1 MRALNFIS
9 NDERWNRMKLT
20 SYLAGIAAVV
30 VLISGI
36 PGSSHAMTAREIM
49 KKYTDQFSV
58 ADETDKA
65 NMALINKQ
73 GKRRSRALTIMS
85 KEYPGNLHKILIRFT
100 SPESIYGAGLLIA
113 EQRNRS
119 DDEWL
124 YLPALKK
131 IKKISTSERSHSF
144 MGSEF
149 SYEDLHRE
157 VLDDFAYELKG
168 SEAVHGQDC
177 FLIEATPA
185 SQRKLAETG
194 YSKRILWIRKDIFF
208 KVKAAYFDK
217 KGKPLKM
224 EADEVLTE
232 ISPGKYRMNRI
243 TMMNVKTEKK
253 TVLESTSRSI
263 NKGIPS
269 TRFTAT
275 YLEQG
280 A

>member
-1 MRALNFIS
+1 
-9 NDERWNRMKLT
+9 MKLT
-20 SYLAGIAAVV
+20 SYLAGIAAIAIVV
-30 VLISGI
+30 SAI
-36 PGSSHAMTAREIM
+36 PGSSHAMTALEVM
-49 KKYTDQFSV
+49 KKYTDQFNV
-58 ADETDKA
+58 ADETNKA
-65 NMALINKQ
+65 SMALINKK
-73 GKRRSRALTIMS
+73 GKQRRRSLTIMS
-85 KEYPGNLHKILIRFT
+85 KEYPGKLHKILIRFT
-100 SPESIYGAGLLIA
+100 APESIYGAALLIA
-113 EQRNRS
+113 ENKNRS

-168 SEAVHGQDC
+168 SETVDGQDC
-177 FLIEATPA
+177 FLVEATPT

-194 YSKRILWIRKDIFF
+194 YGKRILWIRKDIFF
-208 KVKAAYFDK
+208 KVKVEYYDK
-217 KGKPLKM
+217 KGRLLKTETDDM
-224 EADEVLTE
+224 LTE
-232 ISPGKYRMNRI
+232 ISSGKYRMNRI
-243 TMMNVKTEKK
+243 TMVNIKTGKK

>member
-1 MRALNFIS
+1 
-9 NDERWNRMKLT
+9 MKLA
-20 SYLAGIAAVV
+20 SYLASIAAVV
-30 VLISGI
+30 IMVSSI

-58 ADETDKA
+58 ADETNKA
-65 NMALINKQ
+65 TMALINKQ
-73 GKRRSRALTIMS
+73 GKQRRRSLTITS
-85 KEYPGNLHKILIRFT
+85 KEYPGKLHKILIRFT
-100 SPESIYGAGLLIA
+100 APESIYGAGLLIV

-157 VLDDFAYELKG
+157 VLDDFAYNLKG
-168 SEAVHGQDC
+168 SEVLNGQDC
-177 FLIEATPA
+177 FLVEATPT

-194 YSKRILWIRKDIFF
+194 YGKRILWIRKDIFF
-208 KVKAAYFDK
+208 KVKAEYYDK
-217 KGKPLKM
+217 KGRLLKT
-224 EADEVLTE
+224 ETDDKLTQ
-232 ISPGKYRMNRI
+232 ISNGKYRMNRI
-243 TMMNVKTEKK
+243 TMVNSKTEKK

-263 NKGIPS
+263 DTGIPN
-269 TRFTAT
+269 TRFTST